1 MNDPVLD
8 LSRLTRLER
17 LGGRELVTTM
27 IETFATAAA
36 VRRTALQQ
44 ALGTGD
50 LVALA
55 DAAHTI
61 VAGAGQLGATTL
73 AADARAVEEAARSG
87 DSTAALG
94 RTPALLAS
102 YDTALAALR
111 QAQEA
116 R

>member
-8 LSRLTRLER
+8 LSRLTRLEQ
-17 LGGRELVTTM
+17 LGGRDLVTTM
-27 IETFATAAA
+27 IETFTTAATA
-36 VRRTALQQ
+36 RRATLQQ
-44 ALGTGD
+44 ALSTGD

-61 VAGAGQLGATTL
+61 VAGAGQLGAATL
-73 AADARAVEEAARSG
+73 AAAARAVEEAARNG
-87 DSTAALG
+87 DSTTALG
-94 RTPALLAS
+94 RTPALLVS

-111 QAQEA
+111 QTQEA